1 MKVLSKII
9 STFFGVGYLPQFPGT
24 AASALTVVAYY
35 FLLYRLNWVI
45 FILLIIS
52 IFLIG
57 VYFSNILQKDSDE
70 EDPSKIVIDEV
81 SGQLAGIF
89 LVPPRLVYLIL
100 AFFIFRYLDIVKPFS
115 LKKVETL
122 PGGWGVMGDDLVAGI
137 ITGIIMHLILIFI

>member
-1 MKVLSKII
+1 LKVLSKII

-24 AASALTVVAYY
+24 VASALTVLAYY